1 MFYILLGISN
11 SNYTGWPIAIQV
23 CRGINA
29 ADQSSKQKVG
39 ARNSSSLKL
48 EIETLGAGLFKSEL
62 AKILGKFRNIKWI
75 NKTINADI

>member
-11 SNYTGWPIAIQV
+11 SNCWLTNRHPSAGV
-23 CRGINA
+23 NA

-62 AKILGKFRNIKWI
+62 AKILGKFRNIK
-75 NKTINADI
+75 